1 MATAIRRNGRFRFEV
16 AYRDLGD
23 DRGLAIH
30 VFGPTSTTPDAE
42 VLRFDCFEKQPHYH
56 VAWSYRNDPFIP
68 IEAEDPFSWAVA
80 KLTNDLPKLLEQAA
94 ALPMNETEQS
104 KTAETLEGVLTEGA
118 GVLRLVQDSG
128 EASVTK

>member
-1 MATAIRRNGRFRFEV
+1 MAATIRRNGRFRFEV

-42 VLRFDCFEKQPHYH
+42 VLRFDCFENQPHYH

-80 KLTNDLPKLLEQAA
+80 KLTSDLPDLLEKADG
-94 ALPMNETEQS
+94 LPMDELEQS
-104 KTAETLEGVLTEGA
+104 NLAVTLQAVQSEGEGI
-118 GVLRLVQDSG
+118 LRQNQHG
-128 EASVTK
+128 